1 MSGIYIPGMEMPKED
16 AVICIFP
23 DGTVQK
29 RAIKFSTLYEVL
41 ERNRATH
48 VPDHGDLVSRDWL
61 KKQGYFFPCAIG
73 SEYAIPLRALRE
85 APTIISADRSLPKL
99 PVEHGSVG
107 ASTKEE
113 AIKALGFDPD
123 DFKKEINHD
132 RI

>member
-1 MSGIYIPGMEMPKED
+1 MSSIYIPNIDLPKDEPG
-16 AVICIFP
+16 AFEVIVMYVSADKKIRAECH
-23 DGTVQK
+23 GTH
-29 RAIKFSTLYEVL
+29 EV
-41 ERNRATH
+41 TV

-61 KKQGYFFPCAIG
+61 KKQGYFFPCATG
-73 SEYAIPLRALRE
+73 SEYAIPLRALLE
-85 APTIISADRSLPKL
+85 APTIISADLSLPKL